1 MAKKPLILTLGFV
14 LLSGGIVWA
23 QQSAP
28 VVVTAHDD
36 KPGGMLAFRFNDGGN
51 FLGVQTEQVTKE
63 NQSRFNLPGAA
74 RGVAVAG
81 VTDGSPAAKAGL
93 LKGDVILRFDGENV
107 TSVAKLQRLI
117 GEAAPQHTA
126 RLTISRNGAEQELSI
141 TLGRREGLLTGR
153 NFENFTFTPGE
164 KFEFDSEGWRERAE
178 ELGRQFEKF
187 PRGEGRSYTIM
198 FGGGRRIGVTT
209 TPLTEQL
216 SAYFGVAGK
225 DGLLITSVA
234 ENSPA
239 ARAGLKA
246 GDVLTEADGV
256 KLSGVGDLAR
266 QLNRRQEGDVTLT
279 VTRDKKA
286 RQIRVTPEKA
296 APDRFNLPAIRSIA
310 PVAALAPLSRVNVR
324 TPRAVVAPRIIAPRV
339 RALPRVKPVLVQ
351 PPIL

>member
-1 MAKKPLILTLGFV
+1 MAKKPLILTFGFV
-14 LLSGGIVWA
+14 LLSGSVAWA
-23 QQSAP
+23 QQSATT
-28 VVVTAHDD
+28 VVAAQDE
-36 KPGGMLAFRFNDGGN
+36 KPGAFAFRFKEGGN
-51 FLGVQTEQVTKE
+51 FLGVQTEQMTRE
-63 NQSRFNLPGAA
+63 NMSRFNLSGEP
-74 RGVAVAG
+74 RGVS
-81 VTDGSPAAKAGL
+81 VTSMTENSPAAKAGVQ
-93 LKGDVILRFDGENV
+93 KGDVILRFDGESV

-117 GEAAPQHTA
+117 SEAAPQHTA
-126 RLTISRNGAEQELSI
+126 RLTISRNGAEQELSV
-141 TLGRREGLLTGR
+141 TLGKREGLRGQ
-153 NFENFTFTPGE
+153 NFENFVFTPGE
-164 KFEFDSEGWRERAE
+164 KFDFDSEEWRKRAE
-178 ELGRQFEKF
+178 ELSRQFEKF

-256 KLSGVGDLAR
+256 KLSGVGDLSR
-266 QLNRRQEGDVTLT
+266 QLNRQQEGDVTLT
-279 VTRDKKA
+279 ITRDKKA
-286 RQIRVTPEKA
+286 RQIRVMPEKA
-296 APDRFNLPAIRSIA
+296 APDRFTLPAIRSVA

-324 TPRAVVAPRIIAPRV
+324 TPRAVVAPRIVAPRV

>member
-28 VVVTAHDD
+28 VVVTAQDD
-36 KPGGMLAFRFNDGGN
+36 KPDGMLAFRFNDGGN

-81 VTDGSPAAKAGL
+81 VTEGSPAAKAGL

-117 GEAAPQHTA
+117 GEAAPRHTA

-187 PRGEGRSYTIM
+187 PRGEDGPFTVM
-198 FGGGRRIGVTT
+198 FGGARRIGITT
-209 TPLTEQL
+209 TTLTEQL
-216 SAYFGVAGK
+216 ADYFGVVEK
-225 DGLLITSVA
+225 DGLLVTSVM

-239 ARAGLKA
+239 SRAGLKA
-246 GDVLTEADGV
+246 GDVMTEADSV

-296 APDRFNLPAIRSIA
+296 SPDRFNLPAIRSVA
-310 PVAALAPLSRVNVR
+310 PVAVLAPLPRVNVR
-324 TPRAVVAPRIIAPRV
+324 IPRVVAPRV
-339 RALPRVKPVLVQ
+339 RALPRVKPALVR